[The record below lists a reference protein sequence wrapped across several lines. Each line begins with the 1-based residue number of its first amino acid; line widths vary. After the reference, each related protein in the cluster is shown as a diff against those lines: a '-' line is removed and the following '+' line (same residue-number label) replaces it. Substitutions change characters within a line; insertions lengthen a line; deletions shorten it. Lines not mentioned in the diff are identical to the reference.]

1 MTDLTE
7 FAQRFKSP
15 PATYRPTPQW
25 SWNGELTEAR
35 ITEQLEQFVAQGSG
49 GLFTHARPGLITPYM
64 SSRWLELWGFAL
76 QEAARLGMD
85 FHIYDEFM
93 CPAGH
98 AGGLVIAAYPHLA
111 LQELTLD
118 AWMGPGHP
126 LSGETMAFFQVT
138 DTGAVVSLAD
148 NEARRTASPQ
158 HPVLVLV
165 RRTMD
170 ERPGLGGFPGPDL
183 TLPEAAEAFIATTHA
198 QYAQHWEEYFGEHE
212 EDHPGGVRF
221 MFSDEP
227 YILGRAGGLP
237 LSNYLLKEFYH
248 DHGYALETHLEALC
262 FAREDSAPIRAASAT
277 KFDYWWTVNRL
288 FNANF
293 MQPMATWCE
302 EHDLL
307 FTGHLMEHEWPSP
320 RSHPSAMAALRWMHA
335 PGADLL
341 GFQFEPTTPE
351 KNGLYLLNL
360 LEIRSVK
367 QQLGR
372 RWMLVETCGGAGY
385 ETAFEIFKPLEDLVL
400 AFGFNVID
408 PHLGHQTLA
417 GMRKYDWPQTLTDH
431 SPWWAYYRPHAD
443 HVARVNAALSQGEER
458 QRVLVLHPTTSAWLY
473 YTAPAFQIGDAANRE
488 DKLAAIRQSQV
499 DLLLALYG
507 NQVDFDLGDELIMES
522 LGRVE
527 DGKLVVGACAY
538 DAVVLPPAME
548 NWTAATLQLMKDY
561 LDAGGRLYALR
572 PPPVFVNGRESG
584 EPATLAD
591 RYAARWHTFADT
603 AALLAALR
611 QAVPPPITAPDG
623 GPLPASLC
631 WRRVDLGDG
640 AWLTFFCNP
649 WGARIQADVRL
660 EGRALKILD
669 TASGNIRPLSTQ
681 TDGEPII
688 AHLDLPPRGHA
699 LWLCESQPLTEST
712 PAVLTETTHPVA
724 LELLSAER
732 LSPNLLMLDYCDM
745 EAYGRTLEDVNTLHA
760 DDANWRW
767 QGFDGN
773 PWFSHP
779 FKRTVID
786 RPIDPDS
793 ACLVRYTFVVAED
806 VSQAARDTFKLGI
819 ERPWLY
825 DVRLNGTPLPVE
837 SAPRWFDEAMQAV
850 LIGEHVRPGENV
862 LTLEARPFHILC
874 EIMPVYLIGDFALE
888 PVAQGFR
895 VEAARPLALGDWTQQ
910 GLPFYP
916 DIVRYAFNV
925 ALEENTSHIRLSLDA
940 WAGSVVAVWL
950 DGAEAGVVMHPPFT
964 LDIAMPLEAGQHTL
978 DVDVVG
984 IMKNMMG
991 PHHAE
996 GLPGAWTW
1004 RNSPSHQPLGIEY
1017 RRCPSGLLTMPSVAW
1032 VTT

>member
-1 MTDLTE
+1 
-7 FAQRFKSP
+7 
-15 PATYRPTPQW
+15 
-25 SWNGELTEAR
+25 LTEAR

-49 GLFTHARPGLITPYM
+49 GLFTHARPGLVTPYM
-64 SSRWLELWGFAL
+64 SKRWLELWGFAL
-76 QEAARLGMD
+76 KEAARLGME

-118 AWMGPGHP
+118 AWMGPGQR
-126 LSGETMAFFQVT
+126 LSGKAMAFFQVT
-138 DTGAVVSLAD
+138 DAGAVVPLSD
-148 NEARRTASPQ
+148 DEARCIASPQ
-158 HPVLVLV
+158 HPVLALTH
-165 RRTMD
+165 RTMD

-183 TLPEAAEAFIATTHA
+183 MQPEAAEAFIATTHT
-198 QYAQHWEEYFGEHE
+198 QYAQYWGEYFSDRD
-212 EDHPGGVRF
+212 DHPGGVRF

-237 LSNYLLKEFYH
+237 LSSYLLKEFHH
-248 DHGYALETHLEALC
+248 DHDYNLESHLEALC
-262 FAREDSAPIRAASAT
+262 FMREDSAPVR
-277 KFDYWWTVNRL
+277 FDYWWTVNRL
-288 FNANF
+288 FNTNF
-293 MQPMATWCE
+293 MQPMAEWCE
-302 EHDLL
+302 QHKLL

-320 RSHPSAMAALRWMHA
+320 RSHPSAMASLRWMHA

-341 GFQFEPTTPE
+341 GFQFKPTTPE
-351 KNGLYLLNL
+351 ENGIYLLNL

-372 RWMLVETCGGAGY
+372 TWMLVETCGGGGY

-443 HVARVNAALSQGEER
+443 HVARANAALSQGEER
-458 QRVLVLHPTTSAWLY
+458 QRVLVLHPTTSAWLH
-473 YTAPAFQIGDAANRE
+473 YTVPAFQIGDVEDRE
-488 DKLAAIRQSQV
+488 DRLIYIRQSQI

-507 NQVDFDLGDELIMES
+507 NQVDFDLGDEFIMEA

-538 DAVVLPPAME
+538 DAVIVPPAME
-548 NWTAATLQLMKDY
+548 NWTVATLRLIVDY
-561 LDAGGRLYALR
+561 LEAGGQLYALR
-572 PPPVFVNGRESG
+572 PPPTYVNGRDTD
-584 EPATLAD
+584 EPSTLAD
-591 RYAARWHTFADT
+591 HYAAQWHTFSET
-603 AALLAALR
+603 GELVAALR

-631 WRRVDLGDG
+631 WRRVDLDNGNT
-640 AWLTFFCNP
+640 LYFFCNP
-649 WGARIQADVRL
+649 WAESVQADVRL
-660 EGRALKILD
+660 EGRALKALD
-669 TASGNIRPLSTQ
+669 TASGEIRPLQSQ
-681 TDGEPII
+681 ADDEYVI

-699 LWLCESQPLTEST
+699 LWLSSLNSETQLIPQST
-712 PAVLTETTHPVA
+712 PTIPTEATHPVD
-724 LELLSAER
+724 LEWIRAER
-732 LSPNLLMLDYCDM
+732 LSPNLLMLDYCDV
-745 EAYGRTLEDVNTLHA
+745 EAYGGALKGVNTLHA

-773 PWFSHP
+773 PWFAHP

-786 RPIDPDS
+786 RPIAPDS
-793 ACLVRYTFVVAED
+793 ACRVRYRFVVADD
-806 VSQAARDTFKLGI
+806 VSQAARDAFKMGI

-825 DVRLNGTPLPVE
+825 DVRLNDASLPVE
-837 SAPRWFDEAMQAV
+837 SAPRWFDEAMRAV
-850 LIGEHVRPGENV
+850 LIGEHVRIGENV

-874 EIMPVYLIGDFALE
+874 EIMPVYLIGDFALD
-888 PVAQGFR
+888 PVARGFR
-895 VEAARPLALGDWTQQ
+895 VEAAHPLALGDWTQQ

-916 DIVRYAFNV
+916 GTVRYTFSLT
-925 ALEENTSHIRLSLDA
+925 LEKNLHHMSLHLDA

-964 LDIAMPLEAGQHTL
+964 LDIEMPMEAGQHTL

-984 IMKNMMG
+984 NVKNMMG

-1004 RNSPSHQPLGIEY
+1004 RASPARQPPGAEY
-1017 RRCPSGLLTMPSVAW
+1017 HRCPSGLLAMPSL
-1032 VTT
+1032 VT